1 MRMPYVKQKG
11 IEFKMKKT
19 LYRIFIC
26 IFIIYLIFISILE
39 IKSIID
45 LKTINVNQPGSLEIE
60 SNSGDDLSGD
70 NQTKNNISSAI
81 IEKSQKLPPLSS
93 GDVASQKS
101 THQIKTQ
108 SGEKFSS
115 QIYFKDSSKYNEIAG
130 ITTFRGN
137 NYRDGAFY
145 GTLDVKDKKLSK
157 VWTATIG
164 QTDNWTGVGWN
175 GQPSIVKWNDD
186 VKAQM
191 NLYDEFKSKKDFV
204 EVIYGTLDSNV
215 HFYDLETGAQ
225 TRPSIK
231 VPSSIKG
238 SITVDPRGYPLLYV
252 GQGINEVSGESV
264 SVGYHIFSL
273 ITGKELYFI
282 NGRDKFAYIGWG
294 AFDGNPL
301 IDKETDTLIL
311 PGENGLIY
319 IVKLN
324 TNYDKLA
331 GTISI
336 NPVTTRYRYTVNGK
350 AGGMENSITIYK
362 NYAYFANNNGNVQ
375 CLDLTT
381 LTPIWNHDIID
392 DCDSTIG
399 LEEENDNIMLYIG
412 NEVDRRK
419 QKSPSIV
426 RKINGRTGNTLWE
439 YTCDCMFDAN
449 VNGGVLSSPVIGK
462 GKISNLVIYNFS
474 KVNTLRDGKMV
485 ALNKKDGSVVW
496 EKDMPYY
503 SWSSPTAIY
512 SNDGTPYII
521 FCNSNGQVLL
531 IDALTGETIYTLNS
545 GGGNFEGS
553 PAIYNNKIIIGSRG
567 KRIYCIEI
575 K

>member
-1 MRMPYVKQKG
+1 MRMPYVEWKG

-19 LYRIFIC
+19 LYKIFIC
-26 IFIIYLIFISILE
+26 IFVIYLIFISILE
-39 IKSIID
+39 VKSIID
-45 LKTINVNQPGSLEIE
+45 LKTINVNQPGNLEIE
-60 SNSGDDLSGD
+60 SNSCDDLSGD
-70 NQTKNNISSAI
+70 DQTKNNISSAI
-81 IEKSQKLPPLSS
+81 IEKAQKLPPLSS
-93 GDVASQKS
+93 GDVANQKS
-101 THQIKTQ
+101 IHQIKTQ
-108 SGEKFSS
+108 SGEKFSF

-145 GTLDVKDKKLSK
+145 GTLDVKDKRLSK

-175 GQPSIVKWNDD
+175 GQPSIVKWNDN

-231 VPSSIKG
+231 VSSSIKG

-301 IDKETDTLIL
+301 IDKENDTLIL

-399 LEEENDNIMLYIG
+399 LEEENDSIMLYIG